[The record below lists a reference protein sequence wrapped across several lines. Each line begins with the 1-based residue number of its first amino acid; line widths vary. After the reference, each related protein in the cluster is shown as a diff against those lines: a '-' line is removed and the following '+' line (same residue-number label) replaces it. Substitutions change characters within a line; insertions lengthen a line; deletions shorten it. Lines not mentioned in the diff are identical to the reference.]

1 MYKKLMLTMIISFF
15 IMYLVMFLNITE
27 LNHYYTSTT
36 RIYMAILM
44 VAPMAVVM
52 ILMMGKMY
60 PNKKMNAGI
69 IVASIAVFI
78 LTLAALRS
86 QTPINDVQY
95 MKAMIPHHSSAILT
109 SKKANIE
116 DPEVKKLSEEIIR
129 SQEEEI
135 AEMKAKIKEMEN

>member
-1 MYKKLMLTMIISFF
+1 MYKKLMLTLIISFF

-27 LNHYYTSTT
+27 FSHYYTSIT

-52 ILMMGKMY
+52 ILVMGKMY

-69 IVASIAVFI
+69 IMASIAVFI
-78 LTLAALRS
+78 LTLAALRT

-109 SKKANIE
+109 SKKANIQ
-116 DPEVKKLSEEIIR
+116 DPDVKKLSEEIIKA
-129 SQEEEI
+129 QEEEI
-135 AEMKAKIKEMEN
+135 AEMKAKINELQN

>member
-1 MYKKLMLTMIISFF
+1 MYKKLMLTLIISFF

-27 LNHYYTSTT
+27 FSHYYTSIT
-36 RIYMAILM
+36 RMYMAILM

-69 IVASIAVFI
+69 ITASIAVFI
-78 LTLAALRS
+78 LTLAALRT

-116 DPEVKKLSEEIIR
+116 DPDVKKLSEEIIKA
-129 SQEEEI
+129 QEEEI
-135 AEMKAKIKEMEN
+135 AEMKAKINELQN

>member
-1 MYKKLMLTMIISFF
+1 MYKKLMLTLIISFF

-27 LNHYYTSTT
+27 FSHYYTSIT

-69 IVASIAVFI
+69 ITASIAVFI
-78 LTLAALRS
+78 LTLAALRT

-109 SKKANIE
+109 SKKANIQ
-116 DPEVKKLSEEIIR
+116 DPDVKKLSEEIIKA
-129 SQEEEI
+129 QEEEI
-135 AEMKAKIKEMEN
+135 AEMKAKIKELQN

>member
-1 MYKKLMLTMIISFF
+1 MYKKLMLTLIISFF

-27 LNHYYTSTT
+27 FSHYYTSIT
-36 RIYMAILM
+36 RMYMAILM

-69 IVASIAVFI
+69 ITASIAVFI
-78 LTLAALRS
+78 LTLAALRT

-109 SKKANIE
+109 SKKANIQ
-116 DPEVKKLSEEIIR
+116 DPDVKRLSEEIIKA
-129 SQEEEI
+129 QEEEI
-135 AEMKAKIKEMEN
+135 AEMKAKINELQN